1 MLLTRSPLGFKEQA
15 PFHLGRLAGI
25 RHAASVHPEPGS
37 NSQCLYSS
45 SKLLSGFCKLKNW
58 RLLFVHLFSFQRS
71 VPCLLLRNRV
81 PSQDCT
87 LEYTITIDN
96 YQSTTFSKIFNVFF
110 EFSFLYKNRRFWDFA
125 CAYICLYMCYYINVA
140 TPSKNPPVKR
150 WVIELNK
157 FDLII

>member
-1 MLLTRSPLGFKEQA
+1 MLLTRSPLGIKEQA
-15 PFHLGRLAGI
+15 PIHLVRLACI

-71 VPCLLLRNRV
+71 VPCLLLRNSV

-87 LEYTITIDN
+87 LEYTITIDI
-96 YQSTTFSKIFNVFF
+96 YQSTTFCIFFNDFL
-110 EFSFLYKNRRFWDFA
+110 EFPFLYKNRCFEELTRMHTRMCDI
-125 CAYICLYMCYYINVA
+125 YIINVA
-140 TPSKNPPVKR
+140 TATKNPPVR
-150 WVIELNK
+150 GWI
-157 FDLII
+157 F

>member
-1 MLLTRSPLGFKEQA
+1 MLLTRSPLGIQEQA
-15 PFHLGRLAGI
+15 PFHLVRLACI

-71 VPCLLLRNRV
+71 VSCLLLRNSV

-87 LEYTITIDN
+87 LEYNITNDIF
-96 YQSTTFSKIFNVFF
+96 QSTTFLTFFILFLYVTNLSWYSREIFTSKIFIFYIR
-110 EFSFLYKNRRFWDFA
+110 LYRKYRN
-125 CAYICLYMCYYINVA
+125 CVHIY
-140 TPSKNPPVKR
+140 
-150 WVIELNK
+150 
-157 FDLII
+157 